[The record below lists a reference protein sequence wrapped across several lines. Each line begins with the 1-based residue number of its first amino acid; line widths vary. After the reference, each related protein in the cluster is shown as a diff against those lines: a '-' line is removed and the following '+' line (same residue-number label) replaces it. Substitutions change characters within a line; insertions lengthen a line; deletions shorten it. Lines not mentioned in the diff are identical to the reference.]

1 MPVKRGKG
9 EEMANP
15 KYYNSWTTKADRV
28 QHQLMGVIFDQL
40 DAGYNF
46 DDPTVNKLLN
56 GKRTTSKE
64 LVELCKSH
72 DCLHSFVNKVRS

>member
-1 MPVKRGKG
+1 
-9 EEMANP
+9 
-15 KYYNSWTTKADRV
+15 
-28 QHQLMGVIFDQL
+28 MGVIFDQL

-72 DCLHSFVNKVRS
+72 DCLNSFVNKVRS